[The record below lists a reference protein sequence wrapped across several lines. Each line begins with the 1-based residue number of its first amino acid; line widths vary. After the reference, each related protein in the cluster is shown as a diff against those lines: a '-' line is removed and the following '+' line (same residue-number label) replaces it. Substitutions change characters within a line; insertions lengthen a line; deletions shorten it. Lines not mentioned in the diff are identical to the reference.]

1 MWCEWKIKFLNVVD
15 TRALLRTKWVLS
27 KRSAWITSELKKCM
41 HEQGIIEFK
50 AIHAK
55 NLQDWGELKQ
65 LPNKVNSEIRIGKES
80 YYKQSFTEHKND
92 SQRTWQTTNE
102 LYISQK

>member
-1 MWCEWKIKFLNVVD
+1 MWREWKIKFVNVVD
-15 TRALLRTKWVLS
+15 TRALLRTKRVCS
-27 KRSAWITSELKKCM
+27 KRSPWITSKLKKCM
-41 HEQGIIEFK
+41 HEQGIIRLK

-55 NLQDWGELKQ
+55 NLQDWSELEQ
-65 LPNKVNSEIRIGKES
+65 LPNKVNSEIRIVKES
-80 YYKQSFTEHKND
+80 YYKQLFSEHKND